1 MGRAALIAGIVFVLV
16 FAAGT
21 SQSDV
26 SLETTAAVDAAAIPS
41 GAAEPTLQN
50 AATNAPG
57 DETTQKDPFQPFS
70 AEGGIPYADLPDT
83 EKQLIDRNRDVT
95 GWPERHDAFATA
107 VREQSKRARAEVAQ
121 HQLGIVSLDTIG
133 VVP

>member
-1 MGRAALIAGIVFVLV
+1 MGRSALFVGVVFVLV
-16 FAAGT
+16 FVAGT

-26 SLETTAAVDAAAIPS
+26 SLETTSPVDAAAIPS
-41 GAAEPTLQN
+41 GAPEPTLQN
-50 AATNAPG
+50 AVTNAPG
-57 DETTQKDPFQPFS
+57 DETIQKDPFQPFS
-70 AEGGIPYADLPDT
+70 AEGGIPYAELPED

-95 GWPERHDAFATA
+95 GWAQRHDAFATG

-121 HQLGIVSLDTIG
+121 HQLGIGSLDTIG